1 MIEVVKIFF
10 IIVVILIV
18 ILYSIIY
25 TQEKNNVY
33 LFLFYNKHY
42 LVWKYVMLN
51 IDKFELKLDIPSLK
65 TYIWKSERYSIVLW
79 KDSKVASIHLDSICV
94 FPSVH
99 IYASR
104 KLYQAIKDKENRQ

>member
-10 IIVVILIV
+10 IVVILIV

-25 TQEKNNVY
+25 TQGKNNVY
-33 LFLFYNKHY
+33 LFLFYTKHY

-51 IDKFELKLDIPSLK
+51 IDKFELEYNVPSLK
-65 TYIWKSERYSIVLW
+65 SYIWKSERYSIVLW
-79 KDSKVASIHLDSICV
+79 KDSKVATIHKDGICI
-94 FPSVH
+94 FSSAH

-104 KLYQAIKDKENRQ
+104 KLYQAIKGKENRQ

>member
-1 MIEVVKIFF
+1 MIIF
-10 IIVVILIV
+10 ITVVILFV
-18 ILYSIIY
+18 VLYSIIY

-33 LFLFYNKHY
+33 LFLFYSKHY

-51 IDKFELKLDIPSLK
+51 IDKFELEYNVPSIK
-65 TYIWKSERYSIVLW
+65 SYIWKRERCSIVLW
-79 KDSKVASIHLDSICV
+79 KNEKVASIHIDGICV

-104 KLYQAIKDKENRQ
+104 KLYQAIKEKENNQ